1 MMRIVLLAL
10 AVAALSCAGGGGG
23 AGGGSFRPEAL
34 PADPVALTFRT
45 TEEIEKVQKQLDAR
59 AQEKAREQAK
69 EVKRARPVPGS
80 IEEIRETFEARATEN
95 AGTDLLAHMAL
106 YTIPDER
113 TSPAD
118 FAAQG
123 DKPVAWSA
131 DHQRL
136 LLVSER
142 ASGGAQLFEWNR
154 QTDAVTQLTRGEDPV
169 LDGCYGPKGEIAY
182 ALGTPLEQTP
192 PGVAGGMRVFVRVP
206 GSEPRAITPGP
217 LDTAP
222 AWSPTEPLLVYQGR
236 GKSGVDEIL
245 AVNPYAPAAPRYL
258 ANGRTPVFTPDGKW
272 IVYSARTSKG
282 WKIFKVRPDGSGKQY
297 IAGGSM
303 QEVEPAVSRDGK
315 WLLFTG
321 YYEANMHETDLMVRP
336 FAGGKD
342 RKLDFDDKP
351 HRTTW

>member
-1 MMRIVLLAL
+1 MTRTLLAALAL
-10 AVAALSCAGGGGG
+10 AATSCAAGAGG

-34 PADPVALTFRT
+34 PADPVALTYRT
-45 TEEIEKVQKQLDAR
+45 TDEIEKVQKQLDAR
-59 AQEKAREQAK
+59 AQEMAREKAK
-69 EVKRARPVPGS
+69 EVQRARPAPGS
-80 IEEIRETFEARATEN
+80 IAGIRESFEARATEN
-95 AGTDLLAHMAL
+95 AGSDLLAHLAL
-106 YTIPDER
+106 YIIPDER
-113 TSPAD
+113 TLPAD
-118 FAAQG
+118 FAAKG
-123 DKPVAWSA
+123 DKPVAWSP

-142 ASGGAQLFEWNR
+142 AGEAQLFEWNR
-154 QTDAVTQLTRGEDPV
+154 QSDAVTQLTRGEDTV

-182 ALGTPLEQTP
+182 ALGTQLAQTAE
-192 PGVAGGMRVFVRVP
+192 GVAGGMRVFVRIP

-245 AVNPYAPAAPRYL
+245 ALDPYAPGAPRYL

-272 IVYSARTSKG
+272 VVYSARTGKG
-282 WKIFKVRPDGSGKQY
+282 WKVFKVRPDGSGKQY
-297 IAGGSM
+297 IAGGAM

-321 YYEANMHETDLMVRP
+321 YYEAKPHETDLMVRP